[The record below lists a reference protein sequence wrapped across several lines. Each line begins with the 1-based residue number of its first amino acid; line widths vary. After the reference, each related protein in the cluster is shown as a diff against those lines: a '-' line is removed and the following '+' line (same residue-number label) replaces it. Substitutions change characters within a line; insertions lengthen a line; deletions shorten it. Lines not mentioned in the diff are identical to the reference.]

1 MKKSETTMYVEIM
14 AQQLGVSE
22 DVVRKRLDHA
32 RKEFHIPLKY
42 YANHR
47 LYLTDGDETL
57 KMHAKRLQDEREK
70 ITTRLAQTTGWTLKE
85 AQDYLLHITTTFH
98 ITGKEVM
105 DSLLYEKTDEEIAQ
119 WKEDKKARA
128 QARIERIREKTG
140 WSEYEVRKHM
150 AKCKVVFGIAMANY
164 ENTLCYSLTDEELA
178 TYANLEDSRRL
189 GEKYITAD
197 TDVLKNKQLFNETY
211 REFLGRDF
219 WVNRDSD
226 YASFKRFLGFKRE
239 VFCKPVDLFG
249 AHGVYKKSVS
259 FFKKR
264 ELYDFLMKEPKM
276 LVEEVIKQHPAM
288 SAFYE
293 GSINTVRVFTILKDD
308 RFDAFAAFV
317 RFGVGGIADNVSAG
331 GIACGVDPAN
341 GTIITPAVG
350 NDGVLHRVHPMTGV
364 AFEGFQ
370 IPYWQEIL
378 TLTEKALRKVE
389 GVNYVGWD
397 VALTKRGPILVEG
410 NNVPCLSIYQSLFA
424 YRKEGRKY
432 TYAKYLEE

>member
-1 MKKSETTMYVEIM
+1 MYVEII
-14 AQQLGVSE
+14 AEQLGICQAEVE
-22 DVVRKRLDHA
+22 ERIAHA
-32 RKEFHIPLKY
+32 RKVYHIPLKY

-47 LYLTDGDETL
+47 LYLADGDETL
-57 KMHAKRLQDEREK
+57 KMHEERMIAEREK
-70 ITTRLAQTTGWTLKE
+70 ITKRLSKITGWTLDQ
-85 AQDYLLHITTTFH
+85 AQAYLLHITNTFH

-105 DSLLYEKTDEEIAQ
+105 DSLLYEKTDEEIAA
-119 WKEDKKARA
+119 WKEEKLARA
-128 QARIERIREKTG
+128 QARITRIQEKTG

-150 AKCKVVFGIAMANY
+150 AKCKAVFGIAMANY
-164 ENTLCYSLTDEELA
+164 ENTRCYELTDAELS

-189 GEKYITAD
+189 CEKYITVD
-197 TDVLKNKQLFNETY
+197 TDVLKDKQLFNETY

-226 YASFKRFLGFKRE
+226 YASFKKFLRWKRE
-239 VFCKPVDLFG
+239 VFCKPIDLFG
-249 AHGVYKKSVS
+249 AHGV
-259 FFKKR
+259 FKKR
-264 ELYDFLMKEPKM
+264 VPFGRKKELYAFFEREPKM
-276 LVEEVIKQHPAM
+276 LVEEVIKQHPEMA
-288 SAFYE
+288 AFYD

-331 GIACGVDPAN
+331 GIACGVDPVS
-341 GTIITPAVG
+341 GEIITPAVG
-350 NDGVLHRVHPMTGV
+350 NEGILYQKHPLTGKR
-364 AFEGFQ
+364 FEGFR

-378 TLTEKALRKVE
+378 TLTEQALRKVD

-397 VALTKRGPILVEG
+397 VAITKRGPILVEG

-424 YRKEGRKY
+424 YRKEGRKF